1 MLINS
6 YRYRSYRYDTETG
19 LYYLNSRYYNP
30 EWGRFINADGY
41 GGQVGELLSHNV
53 YAYCLNN
60 PVNNYDPDGDIALA
74 IPFIA
79 ISVKDLLIATVGFV
93 GGVAIGGTIFD
104 NIKDNATSKAKSEP
118 IAKTPNRRTHTVYTL
133 RNEKKIVE
141 YVGRTGRPIEYRKQ
155 EHLANPAR
163 AHLILQKEAENLTL
177 TQARGLEQILI
188 DKYQTLN
195 RNNLASNQRNGIWL
209 YNPNRSKYIEAASML
224 LSENETYVGP

>member
-1 MLINS
+1 M
-6 YRYRSYRYDTETG
+6 
-19 LYYLNSRYYNP
+19 
-30 EWGRFINADGY
+30 
-41 GGQVGELLSHNV
+41 
-53 YAYCLNN
+53 
-60 PVNNYDPDGDIALA
+60 
-74 IPFIA
+74 
-79 ISVKDLLIATVGFV
+79 
-93 GGVAIGGTIFD
+93 
-104 NIKDNATSKAKSEP
+104 
-118 IAKTPNRRTHTVYTL
+118 
-133 RNEKKIVE
+133 KKIVE